1 MSKSNEQALI
11 WCKTEILSARENPSY
26 TKETL
31 ISNLLDRIYAALGE
45 GPYHRANLAS
55 HLIVEAGVRY
65 WEDASINEQKDTLG
79 TLIPF
84 RRGDLWCPIIEL
96 ATGKIVGWPQGVTAR
111 IHYKV
116 CDDGEYW
123 LGNAEGKKFF
133 KCKGHYVPDD
143 LLAIDGCGY
152 GDYIIM
158 TVTADGLIDGWPS
171 VPSLDADDWKP
182 VDGHI
187 AEHEFGLRPR
197 PCRHEGDDGEE

>member
-1 MSKSNEQALI
+1 MSNKRDALA
-11 WCKTEILSARENPSY
+11 WCKVEILSARENPSY

-45 GPYHRANLAS
+45 GPYHRANLAT

-65 WEDASINEQKDTLG
+65 WEDASVNEQKDIHG

-116 CDDGEYW
+116 CDEGEYW
-123 LGNAEGKKFF
+123 LGTAEGERC
-133 KCKGHYVPDD
+133 CKWKGNYVPD
-143 LLAIDGCGY
+143 LLTIDDGCGC

-171 VPSLDADDWKP
+171 VPSLDADDWETL
-182 VDGHI
+182 D
-187 AEHEFGLRPR
+187 
-197 PCRHEGDDGEE
+197 EE